1 MKTERARPKI
11 GYRAP
16 LLLSVAGLL
25 LASAC
30 TGPVSLPFTEKS
42 ANPSPAARATQPTGQ
57 PANSASSG
65 TSSSLPAA
73 AGFDAVH
80 AASIAAPAVAMIIV
94 QTGRGTAEGSGV
106 AFQKSDKGTD
116 ILTNNHVVSG
126 STSVQVLMPDGRHF
140 PASVV
145 GTDAHEDL
153 AVIRVQAALSTAQF
167 GDSTKLKVGQSV
179 LAIGSPLGNQSSVT
193 AGIVSAL
200 HRTLSNVGAGQ
211 AGQQESLPD
220 VLQTDAPINPGNSGG
235 PLVDGGG
242 LVVGINTAGASAG
255 SGIGF
260 AIPSAVAQRVAVNL
274 AAGKAPADP
283 YVGVCTQPIE
293 DALTSGKTVDGYGS
307 LVAGVVSGGPAS
319 RAGIHT
325 GDVIQ
330 SIDGV
335 DLNNGMT
342 LGGALQV
349 HSAGDQVKF
358 AIKRNG
364 SLNDIGVQL
373 AAQPS
378 QPASC

>member
-1 MKTERARPKI
+1 MQTERARPKI

-30 TGPVSLPFTEKS
+30 TGPVSLPFAEKS
-42 ANPSPAARATQPTGQ
+42 ASPSPAARATQPTGQ

-73 AGFDAVH
+73 GGFDAVH

-153 AVIRVQAALSTAQF
+153 AVIRVQASLSTAQF

-293 DALTSGKTVDGYGS
+293 DALASGQT
-307 LVAGVVSGGPAS
+307 
-319 RAGIHT
+319 
-325 GDVIQ
+325 
-330 SIDGV
+330 
-335 DLNNGMT
+335 
-342 LGGALQV
+342 
-349 HSAGDQVKF
+349 
-358 AIKRNG
+358 
-364 SLNDIGVQL
+364 
-373 AAQPS
+373 
-378 QPASC
+378 